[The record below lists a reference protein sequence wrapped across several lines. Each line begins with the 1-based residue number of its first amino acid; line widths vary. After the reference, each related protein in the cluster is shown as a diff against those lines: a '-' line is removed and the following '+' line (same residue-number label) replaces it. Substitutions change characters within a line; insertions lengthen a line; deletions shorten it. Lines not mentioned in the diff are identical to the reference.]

1 MAQEHRLTKL
11 SLHEQGKEMVLGKD
25 RPKDP
30 NGLHYRLA
38 FKPEDWPIIPDPS
51 IFQFENTNNTNNTK
65 PSKKPKTPE
74 LALPTVSECAAHLE
88 FLETLYMLRQ
98 KILVSIGLDE
108 VFQTNPVRE
117 TKTGVQGDTKTLKDE
132 GLWERRQAKWPK
144 YVEFA
149 VVRFLAWREELN
161 QSNNPEITNDNLP
174 PLDVLM
180 VWHSFLLNP
189 KLFHDNCSE
198 EAIFS
203 IKFPWKHIHEVINN
217 AEWDFRLKPAA
228 AANWEETTLVSSDLF
243 KKMVLWG
250 SPSSDKHCKIERI
263 GLNNSFAQCKI
274 SEASYREYSKLFE
287 RFDSK
292 LAEQLRD
299 AVIRQASFVD
309 KMNSYMWIRS
319 PALEGTIQRGIKR
332 YLNFC
337 KMLKMLKSTVVPTLD
352 IDLVWHT
359 HQCTARHY
367 GPAMKVLAGKFV
379 NHDDT
384 IEKPMLG
391 DSFGETRRFY
401 RVYFGQEYRACG
413 CWDCQ
418 ALLSELEKTVERGD
432 EDVDV
437 DMDKI
442 AAKVKDD
449 VFYHRAVEWAR
460 RHKMSLP
467 VRRN

>member
-1 MAQEHRLTKL
+1 MALEHRLTKL
-11 SLHEQGKEMVLGKD
+11 SLHEQGKDMVQGKL
-25 RPKDP
+25 RPKNP
-30 NGLHYRLA
+30 NGIDYPLA
-38 FKPEDWPIIPDPS
+38 YKSEDWPIIPNPG
-51 IFQFENTNNTNNTK
+51 IFNFENVKNIK
-65 PSKKPKTPE
+65 PSMKPKTPD

-88 FLETLYMLRQ
+88 FLETLYILRQ
-98 KILVSIGLDE
+98 KILVSKELDE
-108 VFQTNPVRE
+108 VFQTQPKRE
-117 TKTGVQGDTKTLKDE
+117 EKTGVQGDTKTLKDE
-132 GLWERRQAKWPK
+132 DLWKRRQEKWPRFI
-144 YVEFA
+144 EFA
-149 VVRFLAWREELN
+149 VMRFLAWREEIN
-161 QSNNPEITNDNLP
+161 RSNISEITNDNLP

-189 KLFHDNCSE
+189 KLFYNNCSE

-203 IKFPWKHIHEVINN
+203 IKFPWKHIHEAINN
-217 AEWDFRLKPAA
+217 ADWEFRLKPAA
-228 AANWEETTLVSSDLF
+228 AANWEETLLVSPDLF

-250 SPSSDKHCKIERI
+250 RPSSDAHCKIHNL
-263 GLNNSFAQCKI
+263 GLYNKYAICKI
-274 SEASYREYSKLFE
+274 SDASYEEYSKLFE
-287 RFDSK
+287 RFEANF
-292 LAEQLRD
+292 AEQLRD

-319 PALEGTIQRGIKR
+319 PALEGTMQRGIKR

-337 KMLKMLKSTVVPTLD
+337 KMLKMLKTTVVPTLD

-367 GPAMKVLAGKFV
+367 GSAMKVLAGKFV

-384 IEKPMLG
+384 IEKPVLG
-391 DSFGETRRFY
+391 DSFGETRRIY

-418 ALLSELEKTVERGD
+418 SLLSELERAVERGD
-432 EDVDV
+432 EDV

-449 VFYHRAVEWAR
+449 VFYHRAVEWSR
-460 RHKMSLP
+460 RHKMALP
-467 VRRN
+467 MRRS